1 MPFRFHIEL
10 CVYLISVIIIVVYTM
25 VSIFDS
31 ISTIYIYGYDDYIY
45 IATILPVD
53 SILSNILT
61 IYIGILSDRF

>member
-10 CVYLISVIIIVVYTM
+10 CVYLISVIIIVVHTM

-31 ISTIYIYGYDDYIY
+31 ISTIYIYGYDYIY

-53 SILSNILT
+53 SILSNLLT
-61 IYIGILSDRF
+61 IYI